1 MNKFLFGIAL
11 LAVIALGYALV
22 ALPGEAAAT
31 YQSGDLIKGES
42 FSSVYYYAENGQ
54 RYVFPNEK
62 TYFTWYEDFSDIVTI
77 SDQEL
82 GSIMIGG
89 NVTYRP
95 GYKMIKITTSP
106 KTYVV
111 EGGGVIRWV
120 KTQEAAET
128 LYGPNWNNQID
139 DVPDAFFTNYREG
152 GSVEFASEY
161 DKDHQLTIYPTINH
175 DKGFIY
181 KEE

>member
-1 MNKFLFGIAL
+1 MHKYL
-11 LAVIALGYALV
+11 VIALVIAFGFALCAIGAPAGDAAVTYA
-22 ALPGEAAAT
+22 
-31 YQSGDLIKGES
+31 SGDLIKGVS
-42 FSSVYYYAENGQ
+42 FNSVYYFAENGK

-62 TYFTWYEDFSDIVTI
+62 TYFTWYEDFSDIITI
-77 SDQEL
+77 PDSEL

-95 GYKMIKITTSP
+95 GYKMLKITTSN
-106 KTYVV
+106 KTYAV

-128 LYGPNWNNQID
+128 LYGLNWNNQID

-152 GSVEFASEY
+152 QSIEFASEY
-161 DKDHQLTIYPTINH
+161 DEDQQLTLFPTINH
-175 DKGFIY
+175 DKGFVY
-181 KEE
+181 TDL

>member
-1 MNKFLFGIAL
+1 MHKYL
-11 LAVIALGYALV
+11 VIALIFAFGLALCAV
-22 ALPGEAAAT
+22 GAPQTHAAT
-31 YQSGDLIKGES
+31 YTYGDLIKGQS
-42 FSSVYYYAENGQ
+42 FTSVYYYAENGK

-62 TYFTWYEDFSDIVTI
+62 TYFTWYENFDDIVTI
-77 SDQEL
+77 SDAEL

-95 GYKMIKITTSP
+95 GYKMLKITTSP
-106 KTYVV
+106 KTYAV

-128 LYGPNWNNQID
+128 LFGTNWNNQID

-152 GSVEFASEY
+152 ESIEFASDY
-161 DKDHQLTIYPTINH
+161 DRDHQLTLYPTISH

-181 KEE
+181 KE